1 MSNIIKSIEDKF
13 KKAVIDV
20 RPGDTVR
27 VNQRIQEGNKTR
39 VQMFEGLVIR
49 VSRKNSLSYR
59 ILVRKVASGVGVEK
73 SFLMHAP
80 NVEKVEVVKRSE
92 VRRNYLTYMRERSGK
107 SARLASID
115 FDKDGV
121 NALPEEEKVEA
132 PAEPEAEVAAES
144 QAEKEVAAEKQEA

>member
-1 MSNIIKSIEDKF
+1 MSNVIKSIEDKF

-49 VSRKNSLSYR
+49 VSRKDSLSYR

-80 NVEKVEVVKRSE
+80 NIEKVEIVKRSE

-107 SARLASID
+107 SARLASVD
-115 FDKDGV
+115 FDKDEV
-121 NALPEEEKVEA
+121 NALPEEQVEA
-132 PAEPEAEVAAES
+132 QVEPKEEAAPEAEVET
-144 QAEKEVAAEKQEA
+144 KEEAKA